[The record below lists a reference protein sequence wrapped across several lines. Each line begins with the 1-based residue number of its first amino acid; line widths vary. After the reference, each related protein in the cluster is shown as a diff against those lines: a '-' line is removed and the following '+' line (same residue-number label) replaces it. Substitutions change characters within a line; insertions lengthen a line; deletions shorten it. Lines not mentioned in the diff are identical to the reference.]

1 MSSGPVGLD
10 VREYVYGH
18 FSQLVNDAGFWEIG
32 ARKNWLVTR
41 VQFFAGAGAAQIG
54 LSPNNMIQVA
64 ANGCLTLEPNGAFK
78 DKVIAIG
85 DGALVIVEFWFQAQA
100 GAFAQNIPIDVVVP
114 P

>member
-18 FSQLVNDAGFWEIG
+18 FSQTLSAPGFWEIS
-32 ARKNWLVTR
+32 ARKNWLVTK
-41 VQFFAGAGAAQIG
+41 VQFYNGPNAGQLG
-54 LSPNNMIQVA
+54 LNPNNNIPVA
-64 ANGCLTLEPNGAFK
+64 AGGCVILEPNGAFK
-78 DKVIAIG
+78 DKVIALG
-85 DGALVIVEFWFQAQA
+85 EGAIVIIEFWFQTQA